1 MRTLSSDLIID
12 YDWLIYKIASKY
24 NSYYSMDDLYQVG
37 SIGIIKAYKNYDIN
51 SNTKF
56 STYAY
61 KYVLGEIIDFIKSD
75 RNIKVSEEYM
85 TIYKRY
91 NSIREKLTTKYNRDV
106 SFSEICS
113 FMDIS
118 EGDMLNII
126 ETISFTLSSD
136 EILYEGSCD
145 DRDEVFNKILLES
158 ELENLNEFDR
168 TIIDYRYYKDYT
180 QSETAEVMGISQVKV
195 SRSENLILQRLKNR
209 VA

>member
-1 MRTLSSDLIID
+1 MSTLSSDLIID